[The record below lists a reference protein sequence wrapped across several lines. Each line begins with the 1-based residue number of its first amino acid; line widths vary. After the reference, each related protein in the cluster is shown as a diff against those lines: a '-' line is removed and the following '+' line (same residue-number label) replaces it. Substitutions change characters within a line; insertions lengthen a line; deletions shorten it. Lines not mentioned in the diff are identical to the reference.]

1 MLITITV
8 VLGVTILL
16 VSLVANVLLY
26 KAGERQ
32 MNKADIYEE
41 MHKDI
46 VLRTKGR
53 ILETFLQMKQLDNVN
68 GNEGVFSKDDEVGIA
83 FREILAIL
91 QELNEITQ
99 EEEPPKQGE

>member
-1 MLITITV
+1 MLITIVV

-41 MHKDI
+41 MYKDV

-53 ILETFLQMKQLDNVN
+53 IMETYIQMKSLDDR
-68 GNEGVFSKDDEVGIA
+68 EIFSKDDEVGA
-83 FREILAIL
+83 SFKEILAIL